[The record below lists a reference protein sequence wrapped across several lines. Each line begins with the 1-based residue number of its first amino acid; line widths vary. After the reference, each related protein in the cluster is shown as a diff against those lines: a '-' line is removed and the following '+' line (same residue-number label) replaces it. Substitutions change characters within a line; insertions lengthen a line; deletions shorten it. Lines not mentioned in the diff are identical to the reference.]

1 MALTTDQFRDQLIA
15 SGLLTAEDLP
25 SILSALPADKQPQ
38 DGEQL
43 ARELVRQKKLTKFQA
58 EQIYVGKGKSLVL
71 GNYTILDKLG
81 QGGMGMVLKAQH
93 KRLKRL
99 AAIKVLSPA
108 ALRSPRQLPAEW
120 IP

>member
-1 MALTTDQFRDQLIA
+1 
-15 SGLLTAEDLP
+15 
-25 SILSALPADKQPQ
+25 
-38 DGEQL
+38 
-43 ARELVRQKKLTKFQA
+43 
-58 EQIYVGKGKSLVL
+58 
-71 GNYTILDKLG
+71 
-81 QGGMGMVLKAQH
+81 MGMVLKAQH